1 MSRPSDSDIEQS
13 TLWDIA
19 NYLDDIRTLLAY
31 IAKDT
36 WDKNVA
42 EASGRPGI
50 WDYCAKDIRKDYL
63 IVTDVIK
70 RVLGI
75 GVDADKSAE
84 CTHEGEVKDG
94 KDN

>member
-19 NYLDDIRTLLAY
+19 NFLDDIRTLLAY

-36 WDKNVA
+36 WDKNMA
-42 EASGRPGI
+42 EVTVRPGN

-75 GVDADKSAE
+75 GDGADKSAE
-84 CTHEGEVKDG
+84 CTHEGEV
-94 KDN
+94 NNE